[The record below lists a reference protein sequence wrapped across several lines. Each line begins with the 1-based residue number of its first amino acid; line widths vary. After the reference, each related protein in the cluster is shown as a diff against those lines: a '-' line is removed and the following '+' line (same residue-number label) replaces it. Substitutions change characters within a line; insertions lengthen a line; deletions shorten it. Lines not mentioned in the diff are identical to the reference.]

1 LSLRVFF
8 SQTNDNVKELAF
20 DIDQVNSLF
29 HWTYTVDETKQ
40 QQHHNLEI
48 KHKASPLRYILNK
61 RRQQE
66 TKRTYDKGV

>member
-29 HWTYTVDETKQ
+29 H
-40 QQHHNLEI
+40 
-48 KHKASPLRYILNK
+48 
-61 RRQQE
+61 
-66 TKRTYDKGV
+66 